1 MINPLDSTRINQT
14 MRKILF
20 TILCFGFLQASFAQ
34 QDLKRANTYFER
46 AYYTDAIPLYEELA
60 KTNKSSV
67 VIKNLADSYYNT
79 YQLPNAAKW
88 YSYLTSVYGEN
99 LDESYFF
106 KYSQTLKAVGEYEEA
121 TEVLMDYYTSQ
132 NDLAKVAELKTQL
145 THLEN
150 VDAIGERFD
159 LKNLALNTSKSEF
172 GAVKV
177 DSSLIYA
184 APKKK
189 ALVKKLYRWN
199 NEGYLDMYAH
209 PISQLT
215 MGDSISKNYSETINT
230 KMHEATFSITKDRK
244 TIYFTRNN
252 FIKGKKKTDGNK
264 VSNLKIYKAEWVEN
278 EWQNVVELPFNSDDY
293 STEHPALDPSEKT
306 LYFSSDRPGGF
317 GSLDLYAVAINDNGT
332 YEEPKNLGK
341 TINTNRKEQ
350 FPFIDESN
358 QLYFSSNGHAGFGLL
373 DIFITKQQNGIFQKP
388 DNVGKPING
397 GYDDFAYSVNQGEK
411 EGFFSSNRPDG
422 KGSDDIYQFSETK
435 ELIIEDCKQY
445 IAGIIT
451 DATTKLPIAFAE
463 VVLVDNEG
471 TIIETQTASQDAEF
485 KFVASCE
492 AEYKVQGRK
501 IAYEENSKVVVTNKD
516 RSSIKDGSLELM
528 SHSEIQKEK
537 EETVQKEKEEVARK
551 AQLAEEE
558 RIKEEENARKA
569 AERAKAKAEKERL
582 ARVERAIEKEPAIER
597 KGDRIVIK
605 AEPKIHFDYDLW
617 YIRLKSKET
626 LDEILRILKE
636 NPGIILE
643 IGTHTDIRGNNKY
656 NMDLSQKRSNSVVE
670 YLVENGIEKRRL
682 TGKGYGETQTIVKC
696 ATEEAC
702 TEQQHEVNRRCEF
715 VITYWE

>member
-1 MINPLDSTRINQT
+1 
-14 MRKILF
+14 MRK
-20 TILCFGFLQASFAQ
+20 TILAILCLGFMQASLAQ

-79 YQLPNAAKW
+79 NQLPNAAKW

-121 TEVLMDYYTSQ
+121 TEVLMDYYATI
-132 NDLAKVAELKTQL
+132 NEPAKVAELQAQL

-150 VDAIGERFD
+150 VDAIGQRFD
-159 LKNLALNTSKSEF
+159 LENLALNTGKSEF
-172 GAVKV
+172 GAVEV
-177 DSSLIYA
+177 DSNLIYA

-189 ALVKKLYRWN
+189 AVVKKVYRWN
-199 NEGYLDMYAH
+199 NESYLDMYSH
-209 PISQLT
+209 PISQLAL
-215 MGDSISKNYSETINT
+215 GDSISTNYSETINT
-230 KMHEATFSITKDRK
+230 KMHEATFAITKDRK

-252 FIKGKKKTDGNK
+252 FLKGKKKTDGNK
-264 VSNLKIYKAEWVEN
+264 VSRLKIYKAERVEN
-278 EWQNVVELPFNSDDY
+278 EWQNVVELPFNSDDH
-293 STEHPALDPSEKT
+293 STEHPALNASENT

-317 GSLDLYAVAINDNGT
+317 GSLDLYSVAINDNGT
-332 YEEPKNLGK
+332 FGEPKNLGK
-341 TINTNRKEQ
+341 TINTDRREQ
-350 FPFIDESN
+350 FPFINGSN

-373 DIFITKQQNGIFQKP
+373 DVFVSKQQNGVFQKP

-397 GYDDFAYSVNQGEK
+397 GYDDFAYSVGHGGK
-411 EGFFSSNRPDG
+411 KGFFSSNRPEG
-422 KGSDDIYQFSETK
+422 KGSDDIYRFSETK
-435 ELIIEDCKQY
+435 PLVIEGCKQY

-451 DATTKLPIAFAE
+451 DEITKLPIAFAE
-463 VVLVDNEG
+463 VNLVDSEG
-471 TIIETQTASQDAEF
+471 NVIETQTATENAEF
-485 KFVASCE
+485 KFTASCE
-492 AEYKVQGRK
+492 AEYVVQGK
-501 IAYEENSKVVVTNKD
+501 KATYQENSKIVVTNKD
-516 RSSIKDGSLELM
+516 RSSIKDGSLELI
-528 SHSEIQKEK
+528 SFSEVAKQKEEALKIEK
-537 EETVQKEKEEVARK
+537 EEEERK

-582 ARVERAIEKEPAIER
+582 ERVEKAIEKEPAIER
-597 KGDRIVIK
+597 KGERIVIK

-636 NPGIILE
+636 NPGIVLE
-643 IGTHTDIRGNNKY
+643 VGTHTDMRGNNKY
-656 NMDLSQKRSNSVVE
+656 NIDLSQKRSNSVVE
-670 YLVENGIEKRRL
+670 YLVENGIEKSRL
-682 TGKGYGETQTIVKC
+682 TSKGYGETHTIVKC

-702 TEQQHEVNRRCEF
+702 TEEQHEINRRCEF
-715 VITYWE
+715 VIVRWE

>member
-1 MINPLDSTRINQT
+1 MK
-14 MRKILF
+14 KILF
-20 TILCFGFLQASFAQ
+20 TILCLGFMQASFAQ

-67 VIKNLADSYYNT
+67 VIKNLADSYFNT
-79 YQLPNAAKW
+79 NQLPNAAKW
-88 YSYLTSVYGEN
+88 YSYLTSVYGKN

-106 KYSQTLKAVGEYEEA
+106 KYSQTLKAVGEFEEA
-121 TEVLMDYYTSQ
+121 TEVMMAYYAAQ
-132 NDLAKVAELKTQL
+132 NQPEKVAELKAQL

-159 LKNLALNTSKSEF
+159 LENLALNTAKSEF

-177 DSSLIYA
+177 DSTLIYS

-189 ALVKKLYRWN
+189 ALVKKVYRWN
-199 NEGYLDMYAH
+199 NESYLDMYAH
-209 PISQLT
+209 PISQLAI
-215 MGDSISKNYSETINT
+215 GDSISTSYSETINT
-230 KMHEATFSITKDRK
+230 KMHEATFAISKDRK

-252 FIKGKKKTDGNK
+252 FSKGKKKTDGNK
-264 VSNLKIYKAEWVEN
+264 VSRLKIYKAEWVDN
-278 EWQNVVELPFNSDDY
+278 KWQNEAELPFNNDDY
-293 STEHPALDPSEKT
+293 STEHPTLNPSENI

-317 GSLDLYAVAINDNGT
+317 GSLDLYSVAINENGT
-332 YEEPKNLGK
+332 YGDPINLGE
-341 TINTNRKEQ
+341 TINTERREQ
-350 FPFIDESN
+350 FPFVDESN

-373 DIFITKQQNGIFQKP
+373 DVFVSQQKNGTFQKP
-388 DNVGKPING
+388 NNVGKPINS
-397 GYDDFAYSVNQGEK
+397 GYDDFAYAVNHGEK
-411 EGFFSSNRPDG
+411 KGFFSSNRPDG
-422 KGSDDIYQFSETK
+422 KGSDDIYQFTETK
-435 ELIIEDCKQY
+435 ELIIEDCKQF

-471 TIIETQTASQDAEF
+471 NIIETQTASQDAEF
-485 KFVASCE
+485 KFTASCE

-501 IAYEENSKVVVTNKD
+501 IAYEENSKVVITNKD

-528 SHSEIQKEK
+528 SHSEVQKQKSETLQKEK
-537 EETVQKEKEEVARK
+537 EEETRK

-569 AERAKAKAEKERL
+569 AERAKEKAEKERL
-582 ARVERAIEKEPAIER
+582 ERVERAIEKEPAIER
-597 KGDRIVIK
+597 QGERIVIK

-670 YLVENGIEKRRL
+670 YLVESGIDKSRL
-682 TGKGYGETQTIVKC
+682 TGKGYGETKTLVKC

-702 TEQQHEVNRRCEF
+702 SEQQHEINRRCEF
-715 VITYWE
+715 VIIKWE